1 MQKMTE
7 VAKLSGQMLKLN
19 TTIVDL
25 LQTIGNQEAIL
36 NNRIT
41 DQ

>member
-1 MQKMTE
+1 MTE

>member
-1 MQKMTE
+1 MTE
-7 VAKLSGQMLKLN
+7 VAKLSDQMLKLN

>member
-1 MQKMTE
+1 MTE

-19 TTIVDL
+19 RTIVDL

-41 DQ
+41 DH